1 MSDSDDFIVEEE
13 SSNRTFLYV
22 AGGLAAVMLLAI
34 IAIVVVALFGGN
46 GENAAIKATNEAI
59 AFQNSLVTQTVAA
72 MTQEANQPRPTNTPL
87 PPTYTPTPIPTFTPV
102 PPTNTPTAVAQT
114 PVPETPEGGG
124 EAAPVETETPEVT
137 PTLGPGGGE
146 LPPGG
151 LGMWGAVTAAVLL
164 VGIIVVVR
172 RLRPAV

>member
-1 MSDSDDFIVEEE
+1 MSDDFIVEEE

-22 AGGLAAVMLLAI
+22 AGGLAAVMLIGI
-34 IAIVVVALFGGN
+34 IAIVVLALTGAN
-46 GENAAIKATNEAI
+46 GENSEVAVMNQTIEY
-59 AFQNSLVTQTVAA
+59 QNSLVTQTVAA
-72 MTQEANQPRPTNTPL
+72 MTLEASRPTNTPL
-87 PPTYTPTPIPTFTPV
+87 PPTYTPTAIPTFTPA

-124 EAAPVETETPEVT
+124 EAAPVETATPEPT
-137 PTLGPGGGE
+137 PTLGPGGGQ

-151 LGMWGAVTAAVLL
+151 LGMWGAVTAAALL
-164 VGIIVVVR
+164 VGVIVIVR